1 MFIIDI
7 YILVNIFMS
16 IKLTNNQYPGHL
28 LVANPSNPLDELS
41 KGVILLVSHTA
52 SLAIGIQIN
61 AMMTHMTL
69 ATVSDNIGLDITDPR
84 SRLDVPLHY
93 GGMHGAHRVQV
104 IHTSDWKGL
113 TTVEINKDLCITND
127 ISILAAL
134 SVGDG
139 PSQFRP
145 CAGFVTW
152 EDNGLDHQL
161 DNRRDNETHR
171 WEIAPGAAD
180 VVFDY
185 NEDEQWRQSLFRA
198 AHFTTAQ
205 WF

>member
-16 IKLTNNQYPGHL
+16 TKLTNNDYSGHL
-28 LVANPSNPLDELS
+28 LVAHPSNPLDELS

-52 SLAIGIQIN
+52 SIAIGIQIN
-61 AMMTHMTL
+61 TIMPHMTL
-69 ATVSDNIGLDITDPR
+69 EAISDNIGLDVSDPR

-93 GGMHGAHRVQV
+93 GGMHGSHRVQV
-104 IHTSDWKGL
+104 LHTPDWKGL
-113 TTVEINKDLCITND
+113 TTVAINKDICITND
-127 ISILAAL
+127 VSILAAL
-134 SVGDG
+134 ANGEG

-145 CAGFVTW
+145 CAGYVMW
-152 EDNGLDHQL
+152 EDNALDHQL
-161 DNRRDNETHR
+161 DNRRDNENYR
-171 WEIAPGAAD
+171 WEIAPGTTD
-180 VVFDY
+180 IVFDH
-185 NEDEQWRQSLFRA
+185 NEDEQWRQSLLRA